1 MSDNKSG
8 LKRKILNKNRFFLGY
23 SNTLQN
29 SFEPYTLTPLLYLK
43 KPKRK
48 KFRSPEAEVDVGG
61 DMFWTILSHSFL
73 SSSDSTIRPDLDKKA
88 SMDSADQDGG
98 RTGGSGGGDRRA
110 RRGGRTGAGAI
121 PDSKVKWPSS
131 FGAPP
136 AAPS

>member
-29 SFEPYTLTPLLYLK
+29 SFEPYTLTPLFYFK
-43 KPKRK
+43 KPKLK

-88 SMDSADQDGG
+88 SMDSADQDVGRGG
-98 RTGGSGGGDRRA
+98 RA
-110 RRGGRTGAGAI
+110 RRGGRTGAI
-121 PDSKVKWPSS
+121 PDLKVK
-131 FGAPP
+131 
-136 AAPS
+136 